1 MPGYRIEGQSQGC
14 NFSHQQES
22 SELVFKLYQEEML
35 FATLLNSD
43 VMTQLFILFSE
54 ETNVDICF
62 VIHDS
67 FL

>member
-35 FATLLNSD
+35 FNTLLNSL
-43 VMTQLFILFSE
+43 TQLFILFSE
-54 ETNVDICF
+54 ETNVDICI

>member
-35 FATLLNSD
+35 FATLLNSL
-43 VMTQLFILFSE
+43 M
-54 ETNVDICF
+54 
-62 VIHDS
+62 
-67 FL
+67 